1 MSTIELDTLK
11 TGDILLFSAELTFNP
26 ISWFAKL
33 IEVFTQSPYSHVG
46 MVLRDPIWI
55 SSEMRGLYL
64 WESSYEGTPDPQ
76 DGKVKLGVE
85 ITPMVQVLKN
95 SYDSTIWCRKI
106 NCPND
111 KLTVF
116 NLMKTHSEV
125 YDKPYDFYP
134 GDWIDAYIRKEGKP
148 TTDRYFCSALVG
160 FIYTTC
166 KIISKDTD
174 WSIIRPSD
182 FDDEKHLNFEQ
193 QCFLGKLE
201 KLK

>member
-1 MSTIELDTLK
+1 MSTIELDSLK
-11 TGDILLFSAELTFNP
+11 TGDLLLFSAELTFNP

-33 IEVFTQSPYSHVG
+33 IEVFTKSPYSHVG

-106 NCPND
+106 KCPNE

-125 YDKPYDFYP
+125 YDKPYDFFP
-134 GDWIDAYIRKEGKP
+134 GDWINAYIRKEGKP

-166 KIISKDTD
+166 KILSKDTD

-201 KLK
+201 RLK

>member
-1 MSTIELDTLK
+1 MSTIELDSLK

-33 IEVFTQSPYSHVG
+33 IEVFTKSPYSHVG
-46 MVLRDPIWI
+46 MVLRNPIWI

-76 DGKVKLGVE
+76 DGKIKLGVE

-116 NLMKTHSEV
+116 NLMKIHSEV
-125 YDKPYDFYP
+125 YDKPYDFLP
-134 GDWIDAYIRKEGKP
+134 GDWIDAYIRKDGNA
-148 TTDRYFCSALVG
+148 TTERFFCSALVG
-160 FIYTTC
+160 FIYRTC
-166 KIISKDTD
+166 KILSKDTD

-182 FDDEKHLNFEQ
+182 FDDEKYLNFEQ

>member
-1 MSTIELDTLK
+1 MLKIKLDSLK

-33 IEVFTQSPYSHVG
+33 IEIFTKSPYSHVG
-46 MVLRDPIWI
+46 MILRDPIWI
-55 SSEMRGLYL
+55 SSEMKGLYL

-76 DGKVKLGVE
+76 DGKIKLGVE
-85 ITPMVQVLKN
+85 ITPMEQILKKT
-95 SYDSTIWCRKI
+95 YDSKIWYRKI

-125 YDKPYDFYP
+125 YDKPYDFHP
-134 GDWIDAYIRKEGKP
+134 GDWIEAYIRKKGIP
-148 TTDRYFCSALVG
+148 TTERYFCSAFVG
-160 FIYTTC
+160 FVYTTC
-166 KIISKDTD
+166 NILSKDTD

-182 FDDEKHLNFEQ
+182 FADEKYLNFEQ
-193 QCFLGKLE
+193 QCFLSKLE

>member
-1 MSTIELDTLK
+1 MSTIELNSLK

-33 IEVFTQSPYSHVG
+33 IEVFTKSPYSHVG

-106 NCPND
+106 NCPNE

-166 KIISKDTD
+166 KILSKDTD

>member
-1 MSTIELDTLK
+1 MSKINLDSLK

-33 IEVFTQSPYSHVG
+33 IEVFTKSPYSHVG
-46 MVLRDPIWI
+46 MILRDPIWI
-55 SSEMRGLYL
+55 SSEMKGLYL

-76 DGKVKLGVE
+76 DGKIKLGVE
-85 ITPMVQVLKN
+85 ITPMEQVLKN
-95 SYDSTIWCRKI
+95 SYDSQIWYRKI
-106 NCPND
+106 NCSND

-125 YDKPYDFYP
+125 YDKPYDLYP
-134 GDWIDAYIRKEGKP
+134 GDWIEAYIRKKGIP
-148 TTDRYFCSALVG
+148 TIERYFCSAFVG
-160 FIYTTC
+160 FVYTTC
-166 KIISKDTD
+166 NILSKDTD

-182 FDDEKHLNFEQ
+182 FDDEKYLNFEQ
-193 QCFLGKLE
+193 QCFLSKLE

>member
-1 MSTIELDTLK
+1 MSTIELDSLK

-33 IEVFTQSPYSHVG
+33 IEVFTKSPYSHVG

-106 NCPND
+106 NCPNE

-125 YDKPYDFYP
+125 YDKPYDFQP
-134 GDWIDAYIRKEGKP
+134 GDWIDAYIRKNGKP

-166 KIISKDTD
+166 KILSKDTD

-201 KLK
+201 RLK

>member
-1 MSTIELDTLK
+1 MSTIELDSLK

-33 IEVFTQSPYSHVG
+33 IEVFTKSPYSHVG
-46 MVLRDPIWI
+46 MILRDPIWI

-76 DGKVKLGVE
+76 DGKIKLGVE
-85 ITPMVQVLKN
+85 ITPIAQVLKN

-125 YDKPYDFYP
+125 YDKPYDFLP
-134 GDWIDAYIRKEGKP
+134 GDWINAYIRKKGDP
-148 TTDRYFCSALVG
+148 TKERYFCSALVG
-160 FIYTTC
+160 FIFTTC
-166 KIISKDTD
+166 KILSKDTN

-182 FDDEKHLNFEQ
+182 FDDEKYLNFEQ

-201 KLK
+201 RLK